1 MEKRYSNIHNF
12 SILTLNRMPADI
24 MTDSEGM
31 YSEITMQDFS
41 FLIGGSL
48 QVVLKKNE
56 NSHEVKI

>member
-1 MEKRYSNIHNF
+1 
-12 SILTLNRMPADI
+12 MPADI

-31 YSEITMQDFS
+31 YSEIIMQDFS

-56 NSHEVKI
+56 NSHEVMAF